1 MAELRDR
8 LWSLRPP
15 RCIILDMSDV
25 SSNQALEA
33 RIRAL
38 LATIDDPEM
47 PISIVDLGIVERVEV
62 HGGTAR
68 IVVTPTFTGCPALQM
83 IDDQIVQAVGALPD
97 VDEVVIEHVFDP
109 PWRADRISEAGRD
122 RLREHGVTVPAP
134 QFVQMRIHTKEA
146 VACPFCESE
155 QTRLDSPFGPTRCRM
170 IYYCTSCRNT
180 FEHLKTG

>member
-1 MAELRDR
+1 MAELLDR
-8 LWSLRPP
+8 LWFLGPP
-15 RCIILDMSDV
+15 RRIMEGMSDA

-47 PISIVDLGIVERVEV
+47 PISIIDLGIVAGVEID
-62 HGGTAR
+62 HRTACVF
-68 IVVTPTFTGCPALQM
+68 ITPTFTGCPALQM
-83 IDDQIVQAVGALPD
+83 IDDQIVQIVGALPD
-97 VDEVVIEHVFDP
+97 VDKVVVKHVFDP
-109 PWRADRISEAGRD
+109 PWRANRITEAGRE
-122 RLREHGVTVPAP
+122 RLRKHGVTVPAP
-134 QFVQMRIHTKEA
+134 QFVQMRSPTKEA

-170 IYYCTSCRNT
+170 IYYCPSCRNT